1 MHVGLHVNLLSC
13 MFWTLL
19 LVFVALGTI
28 CVEGMIFQSER
39 NWDRQWSSGAWNYLD
54 QVAVERS
61 RIAVIGGV
69 LIQLY
74 APYANAT
81 ILELGC
87 GEGVVTEFLTPLQ
100 KLGYVGVDISKE
112 AVMIA
117 KSKRKQYLASAEGG
131 GLRFVHAAA
140 HAFEPQGNKTF
151 NLVVLSEMLYYTE
164 HEKILDQYEKYL
176 SSNGIVIISMFQME
190 GKPKHEEIFTYARKK
205 FVLID
210 ELEIHGKTKKWGR
223 TTDISPVEKTA
234 FRIEVL
240 RKRT

>member
-1 MHVGLHVNLLSC
+1 
-13 MFWTLL
+13 MFWMLL
-19 LVFVALGTI
+19 LVLVAFSAV

-39 NWDRQWSSGAWNYLD
+39 TWDRQWGGGAWSYLE
-54 QVAVERS
+54 QVPVERS

-81 ILELGC
+81 VLEVGC
-87 GEGVVTEFLTPLQ
+87 GEGAVTEFLTPAQ
-100 KLGYVGVDISKE
+100 KLGYVGVDVSKE

-117 KSKRKQYLASAEGG
+117 KSKRKQYLANAERG

-140 HAFEPQGNKTF
+140 QAFEPQGNKTF
-151 NLVVLSEMLYYTE
+151 NLVVFSEVLYYTE
-164 HEKILDQYEKYL
+164 HEKILDKYEKYL
-176 SSNGIVIISMFQME
+176 SSHGIVIISMFQIE
-190 GKPKHEEIFTYARKK
+190 GKPKHEEIFTYAQKK

-223 TTDISPVEKTA
+223 TTDITPVDKTA